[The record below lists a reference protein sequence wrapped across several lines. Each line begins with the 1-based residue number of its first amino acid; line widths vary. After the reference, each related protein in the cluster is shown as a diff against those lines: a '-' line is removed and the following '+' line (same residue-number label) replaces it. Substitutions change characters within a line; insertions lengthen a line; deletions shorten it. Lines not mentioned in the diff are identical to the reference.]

1 MSKFPAL
8 NLLAAKVKEVLPTV
22 FMRGQEVSLVEAPV
36 DQLTLWMQKEKFLS
50 FSGLAAPVPP
60 GLSVF
65 MVDHLKTLSE
75 VFDVVQ
81 NVVEDVL
88 TPVDRALAA
97 LTHQPDLL
105 SVPVG
110 FRWKDVKFP
119 LRHIDPKDLA
129 KRLADDFKGPA
140 DRDSRELPRV
150 YHSAAEI
157 ESVYVRMNALRV
169 QIDKATR
176 KDINRLINSIAV
188 SAENFDDFTVHPQV
202 ANELT
207 VMLDVASEWV
217 SLFGVVMKQI
227 GDAVNCVDLTIKKID
242 KMYGENKK

>member
-50 FSGLAAPVPP
+50 FSGLSAPVPA
-60 GLSVF
+60 GLSVY

-105 SVPVG
+105 TVPVG
-110 FRWKDVKFP
+110 FRWKEVKFP

-129 KRLADDFKGPA
+129 KRLADDFKGPGE
-140 DRDSRELPRV
+140 RDERELPRV
-150 YHSAAEI
+150 YHSASEI
-157 ESVYVRMNALRV
+157 EAVYVRMNALRV
-169 QIDKATR
+169 QLAKASR
-176 KDINRLINSIAV
+176 KDINRLINSI
-188 SAENFDDFTVHPQV
+188 SITAENFEDFVVHPQV
-202 ANELT
+202 AKELT
-207 VMLDVASEWV
+207 LMLDVASEWV

-242 KMYGENKK
+242 KMYGNNKK

>member
-22 FMRGQEVSLVEAPV
+22 FMRGQEVSLVDAPV
-36 DQLTLWMQKEKFLS
+36 DAITLWMQKEKFLS
-50 FSGLAAPVPP
+50 FAGLAAPVPP

-65 MVDHLKTLSE
+65 MADHLKTLSE

-88 TPVDRALAA
+88 NPVDRALATLA
-97 LTHQPDLL
+97 HQPELL

-110 FRWKDVKFP
+110 FRWKEVKFP

-129 KRLADDFKGPA
+129 KRLADDFKGPG
-140 DRDSRELPRV
+140 DRDERELPRV
-150 YHSAAEI
+150 YHSASEI
-157 ESVYVRMNALRV
+157 EAVYVRMNALRV
-169 QIDKATR
+169 QLDKATR
-176 KDINRLINSIAV
+176 KDINRLINSIALT
-188 SAENFDDFTVHPQV
+188 SENFEDFVVHPQV
-202 ANELT
+202 AKELT
-207 VMLDVASEWV
+207 VMLDVASEWL

-227 GDAVNCVDLTIKKID
+227 GDAVNCVDLTIKKIER
-242 KMYGENKK
+242 MYGENKK

>member
-8 NLLAAKVKEVLPTV
+8 NLLTAKVKEVLPTV
-22 FMRGQEVSLVEAPV
+22 FMRGQEVSLVDAPV
-36 DQLTLWMQKEKFLS
+36 DAITLWMQKEKFLS

-60 GLSVF
+60 GLSVY
-65 MVDHLKTLSE
+65 MTDHLKTLSE

-97 LTHQPDLL
+97 LAHQPELL

-110 FRWKDVKFP
+110 FRWKEVKFP

-140 DRDSRELPRV
+140 DRDERELPRV
-150 YHSAAEI
+150 YHSASEI
-157 ESVYVRMNALRV
+157 EAVYVRMNALRV
-169 QIDKATR
+169 QLDKATR
-176 KDINRLINSIAV
+176 KDINRLINSITLT
-188 SAENFDDFTVHPQV
+188 SENFEDFTVHPQV
-202 ANELT
+202 AKELT
-207 VMLDVASEWV
+207 VMLDVASEWL

-227 GDAVNCVDLTIKKID
+227 GDAVNCVDLTIKKIER
-242 KMYGENKK
+242 MYGENKK